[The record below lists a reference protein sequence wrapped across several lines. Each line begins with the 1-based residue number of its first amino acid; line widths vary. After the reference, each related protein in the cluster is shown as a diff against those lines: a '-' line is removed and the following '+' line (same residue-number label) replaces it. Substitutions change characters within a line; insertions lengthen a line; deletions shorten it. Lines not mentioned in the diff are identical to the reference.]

1 MYKKVTKIKKVTKMY
16 SSPYDEEQDKD
27 VDDDAATEVE
37 VETKIYGDTITM
49 DIPFFVK
56 LLEHVHAKITTST
69 ELQTLAESVV
79 NASKEYP
86 CLTGEWFEKIIV

>member
-1 MYKKVTKIKKVTKMY
+1 MYKKVTKIKKVTKTY
-16 SSPYDEEQDKD
+16 SSPYDEEQDD
-27 VDDDAATEVE
+27 DDDADTEVE

-56 LLEHVHAKITTST
+56 LIEHVHAKITTST
-69 ELQTLAESVV
+69 ELQALAESVV

-86 CLTGEWFEKIIV
+86 CLTGEWFEKTIV